1 MASTI
6 TVYADVILS
15 NRVIQAG
22 ITGKNR
28 RLNDRTTTSGGHQTA
43 EVLWNHTLREF
54 DFESVPLRRADW
66 QYLEQLHEIT
76 DGGAYGFL
84 MLDPKDHAVTI
95 ADGVVEDLGGGEY
108 QLKKRYTEPVSG
120 RTKDRKITRPIAAGL
135 LVYVSGVSTPYVL
148 DATDG
153 TLTITGSPAAALVT
167 WAGRFYVPVHFK
179 DDFIEW
185 ALIAPSQDPDAR
197 FIAGTSIVL
206 EEIRE

>member
-22 ITGKNR
+22 ITGRNR
-28 RLNDRTTTSGGHQTA
+28 RLNARVTTSGGHQTA
-43 EVLWNHTLREF
+43 EVMWNHTLREF

-76 DGGAYGFL
+76 DGGAFGFL
-84 MLDPKDHAVTI
+84 MLDPKDHAVTVT
-95 ADGVVEDLGGGEY
+95 DGVVEDVGGGVY
-108 QLKKRYTEPVSG
+108 QLKKRYTEPLSG
-120 RTKDRKITRPIAAGL
+120 RTKDRKITRPVPGGVT
-135 LVYVSGVSTPYVL
+135 VYVSGSPAAIVL
-148 DATDG
+148 DNTDG
-153 TLTITGSPAAALVT
+153 TLTIAGSPDASLVT

-206 EEIRE
+206 EEVRE